1 MATDSLG
8 LRDDKPRTLPLVG
21 TRRRMLF
28 LGDFFT
34 EGVGIPYEQTF
45 VGIIRD
51 RIRRAGGD
59 VEVLNGGVAS
69 HSPRLYLLHL
79 QDLIERRGAKFD
91 EIVVFIDVSDI
102 MDEIV
107 YEEFTPGRITPILVL
122 RYLHQFIVQHSLLAN
137 VLYLR
142 LPATR
147 SFITAIRS
155 WMREL
160 LERQAG
166 AAPGL
171 LVTPAAAQAA
181 KPPLQADIMPPAREV
196 WDNPRYYEIRDTWVD
211 NDEAFRA
218 WGAYG
223 LKLARDNSIKLADY
237 AASKSMAISFAIYPW
252 PRFARHPD
260 NRGRLAWTK
269 IAAEQ
274 KWTLV
279 DLYPNFAASSGAA
292 VLHSERRALERS
304 RAPICRQCMARAL
317 LRIAPPSLVRP
328 ADADV
333 RTNAAVSGCG

>member
-1 MATDSLG
+1 MHKSSFRRPQFVVAMALVVLFFACDFGAGYLLLDSVPYSPNKYYHHALKPNLCQIEARWGAAHYPMATDSLG

-28 LGDFFT
+28 LGDSFT

-142 LPATR
+142 FPATR
-147 SFITAIRS
+147 SFITAFRS

-160 LERQAG
+160 LQRQAG

-171 LVTPAAAQAA
+171 LG
-181 KPPLQADIMPPAREV
+181 D
-196 WDNPRYYEIRDTWVD
+196 
-211 NDEAFRA
+211 
-218 WGAYG
+218 
-223 LKLARDNSIKLADY
+223 
-237 AASKSMAISFAIYPW
+237 
-252 PRFARHPD
+252 
-260 NRGRLAWTK
+260 
-269 IAAEQ
+269 
-274 KWTLV
+274 
-279 DLYPNFAASSGAA
+279 SSGRAGGEAA
-292 VLHSERRALERS
+292 IAGGYHAAGARS
-304 RAPICRQCMARAL
+304 LGQSAL
-317 LRIAPPSLVRP
+317 LRNSRYLGR
-328 ADADV
+328 
-333 RTNAAVSGCG
+333 

>member
-1 MATDSLG
+1 MHKSFFRRPQFVVAMALVVLFFVCDFGAGYLLLDSVPYSPNKYYHHALKPNLSIEARWGAAHYPMATDSLG

-147 SFITAIRS
+147 SFITAISVVDAR
-155 WMREL
+155 
-160 LERQAG
+160 
-166 AAPGL
+166 
-171 LVTPAAAQAA
+171 VVAAASG
-181 KPPLQADIMPPAREV
+181 R
-196 WDNPRYYEIRDTWVD
+196 
-211 NDEAFRA
+211 RA
-218 WGAYG
+218 G
-223 LKLARDNSIKLADY
+223 LARD
-237 AASKSMAISFAIYPW
+237 
-252 PRFARHPD
+252 
-260 NRGRLAWTK
+260 
-269 IAAEQ
+269 
-274 KWTLV
+274 
-279 DLYPNFAASSGAA
+279 SSGRAGGEAA
-292 VLHSERRALERS
+292 IAGGYHAAGARS
-304 RAPICRQCMARAL
+304 LGQSAL
-317 LRIAPPSLVRP
+317 LRNSRYLGR
-328 ADADV
+328 
-333 RTNAAVSGCG
+333 